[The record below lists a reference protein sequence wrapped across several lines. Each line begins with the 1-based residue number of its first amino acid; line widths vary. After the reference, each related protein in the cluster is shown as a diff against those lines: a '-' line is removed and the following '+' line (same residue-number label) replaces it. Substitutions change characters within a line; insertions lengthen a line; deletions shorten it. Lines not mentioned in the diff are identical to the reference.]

1 MGTIITEVIYKE
13 QQKNDKISG
22 FFRRFQLGKA
32 VKEAGF
38 YKEKG
43 VQPVELLRYLF
54 SLVFM
59 NRNLYREVTSNQ
71 QQGKSKNTLYRFLNS
86 AAHDWCKLLYCV
98 AMRVIMLI
106 LPLTSE
112 ERKNV
117 LIVDDTLYSRNS
129 SKKVDMLTKVYDH
142 NTGKFLK
149 GFKLLTLAWSD
160 GNTTI
165 PLSYRH
171 LVSTNEKMVINPLP
185 EDMDK
190 RTRAYRIRRS
200 AQMNPIETMFELLG
214 KLDINKLKVKYLL
227 FDSWFAF
234 PATIENVR
242 KQKLHV
248 VCRLKRMYR
257 VYYSYNKK
265 LYNLEK
271 LYSIAPRTNQ
281 KVKIGK
287 KENCIISSVNVKL
300 SKKKDASAAKIVFLT
315 TNDSQSWIALLST
328 DTTLSDEEIIRIYG
342 KRWNI
347 EVLFKTAKHF
357 LHLDTESQGRSFE
370 SIYAQTTIVFLRYI
384 MLAYESRASEDARTC
399 GDIFY
404 LVCDELKDIS
414 FLVALYTLLC
424 CFAAQIENKF
434 AIPEQHINAF
444 ISAFVAKIPRCF
456 NLPVWES

>member
-13 QQKNDKISG
+13 QEKNDRIAC
-22 FFRRFQLGKA
+22 FFRKFQLGKA

-59 NRNLYREVTSNQ
+59 NRNLYREVTTNPR
-71 QQGKSKNTLYRFLNS
+71 QGKSKNTVYRFLNS
-86 AAHDWCKLLYCV
+86 TAHDWCKLLYCV
-98 AMRVIMLI
+98 AMRAIMFI

-112 ERKNV
+112 ERENV

-129 SKKVDMLTKVYDH
+129 SKKVDMLTRVYDH
-142 NTGKFLK
+142 NSNKYLK

-171 LVSTNEKMVINPLP
+171 LVSTNKKMVINSLP

-190 RTRAYRIRRS
+190 RTKSYRLRKS
-200 AQMNPIETMFELLG
+200 AQMNPLEAMFELLR
-214 KLDINKLKVKYLL
+214 KLDMKKLKVKYLL

-234 PATIENVR
+234 PSVIEKVLA
-242 KQKLHV
+242 QKLDV
-248 VCRLKRMYR
+248 ICMLKRMYR
-257 VYYSYNKK
+257 VYYSYNGK

-271 LYSIAPRTNQ
+271 LYSMAPHTNRTV
-281 KVKIGK
+281 KVNE
-287 KENCIISSVNVKL
+287 KENCVIASINVKL
-300 SKKKDASAAKIVFLT
+300 SAKEGASPAKIVFLK
-315 TNDSQSWIALLST
+315 TNEGNNWIALLST
-328 DTTLSDEEIIRIYG
+328 DTSLSDEEIIRVYG

-370 SIYAQTTIVFLRYI
+370 SIYAQTAIVYLRYT
-384 MLAYESRASEDARTC
+384 MLAYESRVSEDARTC
-399 GDIFY
+399 GDLFF

-414 FLVALYTLLC
+414 FLDALETLLC
-424 CFAAQIENKF
+424 CFAAQIRDQF
-434 AIPEQHINAF
+434 AIPEQQINAF
-444 ISAFVAKIPRCF
+444 ISIFVANIPLCF
-456 NLPVWES
+456 DLRVWES